1 LFTYNWKAYEYFLF
15 AYTVCFLCKLFT
27 MRCFL
32 FHLRFC
38 RETHSRLLCSTYINT
53 GHSSEKCRIRLCG
66 NLDCCQQR
74 FATYS
79 VRRPLYGPLVLDGNS
94 SPIRLPVGWLVHRHS
109 VVFSGRR
116 PYMAGT
122 WGRWKGSGVGL
133 RISTGQKLNF
143 SG

>member
-38 RETHSRLLCSTYINT
+38 RETHSTLLYQHWSFVEKMLYKAMRQPRLLPTTFCHIQCVAAPIRATCAERQQQPYTVAYGLAGTSAF
-53 GHSSEKCRIRLCG
+53 CRIQWAAALHGWPMRK
-66 NLDCCQQR
+66 
-74 FATYS
+74 
-79 VRRPLYGPLVLDGNS
+79 VR
-94 SPIRLPVGWLVHRHS
+94 
-109 VVFSGRR
+109 
-116 PYMAGT
+116 
-122 WGRWKGSGVGL
+122 KGSGVGL
-133 RISTGQKLNF
+133 RVSTGQKLNF